1 MKDFLKRKDMFP
13 EKLQWFV
20 SSLADAISDR
30 MKKII
35 ENRILRIA
43 TLLDPRFAY
52 DEELWT
58 KGRWGH
64 IEEQLIDFAK
74 EGGHFLNLFQARIMI
89 FSDETL

>member
-1 MKDFLKRKDMFP
+1 
-13 EKLQWFV
+13 
-20 SSLADAISDR
+20 

-64 IEEQLIDFAK
+64 IEEQLIDFAIEVMK
-74 EGGHFLNLFQARIMI
+74 PCEGDTNNNEETFSSAAIVDLSMDYELDLDEAEK
-89 FSDETL
+89 SDESIK